1 MGGEVAETMQIIGR
15 DIEPRLDWIALTD
28 ALAQGHEL
36 PRAEV
41 ADTFLYRGDDTLLT
55 RSAWIDGLGL
65 AVKPA
70 SVFPGNP
77 ARGLPMINGVVNLL
91 DDTTGALRA
100 LVDFHLVTKWKTAGD
115 SLLSARR
122 LARPDARRVLVIG
135 AGHVAESMI
144 EAYRALIPDA
154 RVSVWSRSGRSAAEL
169 AGRTGTQ
176 AVSDLEPAVRD
187 AEIIAT
193 ATMATQPVLRGE
205 WLSPGTHVDLIG
217 AYRPDMREADD
228 EVLRRARLFVD
239 SRATTIGHI
248 GEIQAPL
255 DQGVIRESDIL
266 GDFYDLPAGAY
277 CRRSDDEIT
286 VAKNGGGAHLDL
298 MTASYIL
305 SVAESGAA

>member
-1 MGGEVAETMQIIGR
+1 MQIIGPE
-15 DIEPRLDWIALTD
+15 IEPRLDWLALTD

-36 PRAEV
+36 PRAEI
-41 ADTFLYRGDDTLLT
+41 ADSFLYRGKDTLLT
-55 RSAWIDGLGL
+55 RSAWIDGLGM

-70 SVFPGNP
+70 TIFPDNP
-77 ARGLPMINGVVNLL
+77 GRGVPAVNGAVALL
-91 DDTTGALRA
+91 DDATGQLRA

-135 AGHVAESMI
+135 AGAVAESMVH
-144 EAYRALIPDA
+144 AYRALIPDA
-154 RVSVWSRSGRSAAEL
+154 QVCIWNRSPAGAEALAQRLSA
-169 AGRTGTQ
+169 T
-176 AVSDLEPAVRD
+176 AVRDLEPAVRD

-228 EVLRRARLFVD
+228 DVLRNARLFVD
-239 SRATTIGHI
+239 SRATTLGHI
-248 GEIQAPL
+248 GEIQIPL
-255 DQGVIRESDIL
+255 DEGAIRESDIHA
-266 GDFYDLPAGAY
+266 DFYDLPAGAY
-277 CRRSDDEIT
+277 SRRSDQEIT

-298 MTASYIL
+298 MTAAWIL
-305 SVAESGAA
+305 SVAEG